1 MKNLGSWGIALVASV
16 VLHIVVLVLL
26 LGFRGCG
33 GTETPPPAPPPVE
46 TDGRATDLP
55 DAKDAESLAE
65 SKSADVQTK
74 DEVKKSTPEVK
85 KSPTKKPT
93 VKKPEAKPSVKSDK
107 KPAEDLSEGWKS
119 YKVKPGDSLTRIARS
134 CGMTVQELAKA
145 NKLSPTANLMLGQTL
160 KIKDIPA
167 EDAATSP

>member
-1 MKNLGSWGIALVASV
+1 MKNLGSWGTALVASV
-16 VLHIVVLVLL
+16 ALHIVVLGLL

-33 GTETPPPAPPPVE
+33 GTETPPPAPPPQ

-55 DAKDAESLAE
+55 DAKAAEPTTE
-65 SKSADVQTK
+65 TKPTDVETK
-74 DEVKKSTPEVK
+74 DDVKKSTPGAK

-93 VKKPEAKPSVKSDK
+93 VKKPEAKPPAKGDK
-107 KPAEDLSEGWKS
+107 KLAEDLSEGWKS
-119 YKVKPGDSLTRIARS
+119 YKVKSGDSLTRIARS

-160 KIKDIPA
+160 KIKDVPA

>member
-1 MKNLGSWGIALVASV
+1 MKNLGSWGTALVASV
-16 VLHIVVLVLL
+16 ALHIVVLGLL

-33 GTETPPPAPPPVE
+33 GTETPPPAPPPQ

-55 DAKDAESLAE
+55 ETKDAEPTAE

-74 DEVKKSTPEVK
+74 DEVK

-93 VKKPEAKPSVKSDK
+93 VKKPEAKPPARGDK
-107 KPAEDLSEGWKS
+107 KPAEELSEGWKT

-145 NKLSPTANLMLGQTL
+145 NKLSPTANLRLGQTL
-160 KIKDIPA
+160 KIKDVPA
-167 EDAATSP
+167 DDSDEKKNP